1 MDWQKMLLELLEL
14 HQPHWNEFLKM
25 TQPDECHFSSLLS
38 HRSNV
43 SICNNI
49 YYSITWFLW
58 WNTKYY
64 ALPMCDILVCLL
76 RHTPNDQW
84 TIKGNPSTKRDHIL
98 IMVDTHTPHGVAIYI
113 YSTISL
119 SIKASPRITR
129 PQLLTFHLHKCAIK
143 IHPHSIFRRLN
154 DDDDVSSSVVDVEFL
169 ACHRHSLNLHT
180 MWISSSHRVRQSL
193 CDSSA
198 APTTNIWTPREI
210 IYSSMHRHSTTH
222 CKHWICISCI
232 CFYFFVHSKC
242 HCCRTIRYA
251 KKMISFKSVKSSNLI
266 DFYYPKT
273 HSMHQ

>member
-98 IMVDTHTPHGVAIYI
+98 IMVDTHTPHGMAIYI

-129 PQLLTFHLHKCAIK
+129 PQLFTFHLHKCAIK

-222 CKHWICISCI
+222 CKHWICILCI

-242 HCCRTIRYA
+242 HCCRTIRHA
-251 KKMISFKSVKSSNLI
+251 KKNDFFQIRQKFKFNRFLL
-266 DFYYPKT
+266 PKDT
-273 HSMHQ
+273 